1 MRCEHVAFTKT
12 YFLSTSCSRS
22 GNYIADVADVV
33 PCIAPRGQIGRS
45 PRFCIRPG
53 KPMKFLWNI
62 VPWPRLGMARPL
74 GRRWA
79 ATAVVLRWWNQLL
92 AAAAPALALW
102 ILGWWPKCGF
112 AVGPTAKN
120 RHFWKTYLIYLFSSY
135 FSFFCSYLVPSY
147 VCLTKLCVEKC
158 DLLRLRAIAVRMCS
172 RSTHLHLKSFL
183 ADSQTFGCSMSGG
196 YPFLLLG
203 CSVPLI
209 CLPAGCPA

>member
-1 MRCEHVAFTKT
+1 
-12 YFLSTSCSRS
+12 
-22 GNYIADVADVV
+22 
-33 PCIAPRGQIGRS
+33 
-45 PRFCIRPG
+45 
-53 KPMKFLWNI
+53 
-62 VPWPRLGMARPL
+62 MARPL
-74 GRRWA
+74 GRCWCGSDSCGSE
-79 ATAVVLRWWNQLL
+79 VMKS
-92 AAAAPALALW
+92 ALGGGCTRTGALNSGMMTEVR
-102 ILGWWPKCGF
+102 ICCG
-112 AVGPTAKN
+112 TESAKN

-183 ADSQTFGCSMSGG
+183 ADSQTFGCSISGG

-209 CLPAGCPA
+209 CLPAGCLA